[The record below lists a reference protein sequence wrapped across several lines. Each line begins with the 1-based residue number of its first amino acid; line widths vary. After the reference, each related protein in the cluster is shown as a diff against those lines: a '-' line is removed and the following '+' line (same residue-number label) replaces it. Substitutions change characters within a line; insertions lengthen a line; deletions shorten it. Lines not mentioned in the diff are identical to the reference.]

1 MKRGAFFFGDEQLK
15 KLKALSAAT
24 RIKASD
30 YLREGIDTA
39 LAKYS
44 KALKEAPRKGDG

>member
-1 MKRGAFFFGDEQLK
+1 MKRVAFFAGDEQIK
-15 KLKALSAAT
+15 KLKTLSTAT

-30 YLREGIDTA
+30 YIREGIDMV

-44 KALKEAPRKGDG
+44 KELKKAPWKGGK

>member
-1 MKRGAFFFGDEQLK
+1 MKRGAFFVGDEQLK

-30 YLREGIDTA
+30 YLREGIDMA

-44 KALKEAPRKGDG
+44 KALKKAPRKGGG